1 MEEKLFGVDAEEAT
15 AMISSL
21 LADFEEAI
29 EIRENGEQYDIY
41 LTTDEMKFL
50 RGLLGMQKGIL
61 EVFHNGR
68 C

>member
-1 MEEKLFGVDAEEAT
+1 MEEKLFGVDASEAA
-15 AMISSL
+15 AMVSSL
-21 LADFEEAI
+21 LADFDEAI

-50 RGLLGMQKGIL
+50 RGLLGMQKGML

-68 C
+68 Y